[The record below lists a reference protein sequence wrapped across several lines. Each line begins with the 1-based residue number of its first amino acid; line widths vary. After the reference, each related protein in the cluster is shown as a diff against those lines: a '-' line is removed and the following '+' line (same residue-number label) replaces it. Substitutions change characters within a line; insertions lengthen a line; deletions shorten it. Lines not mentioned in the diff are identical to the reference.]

1 MLKVPKKKKLGKAAT
16 FQPDALPP
24 LDANLG
30 SEPIPEEDSED
41 ISADEAERDR
51 KGKNPKNLL
60 HAQSEDGLLT
70 RTTTLMK
77 KKTIIT
83 RQVTTVDD
91 ITGEIIDQKTEQVV
105 KTESDDELTD
115 EIGNDAVDLVNKEE
129 KIDGIMT
136 MHDNRTDKTYK
147 VAIVNN

>member
-1 MLKVPKKKKLGKAAT
+1 
-16 FQPDALPP
+16 
-24 LDANLG
+24 
-30 SEPIPEEDSED
+30 
-41 ISADEAERDR
+41 
-51 KGKNPKNLL
+51 
-60 HAQSEDGLLT
+60 
-70 RTTTLMK
+70 MK

-115 EIGNDAVDLVNKEE
+115 EIGNDQVDLVNNEE

-147 VAIVNN
+147 VAIINN